1 MVNFKPTEE
10 QELIRDTM
18 AGFAREVLRPQA
30 READE
35 SCDVPA
41 SVVERAWELGLVQN
55 SIPEAQGGYGNGR
68 SAVRSAIKLEELA
81 YGDLAL
87 ALLVLTPRLVTVP
100 LIVSGTDAHEMA
112 TSGFARRV
120 ERLWIARATSSLPV
134 PLSPVTSTRVSCPAT
149 RRIVWNTSRMPR
161 EVPMIPSSR
170 VARPS
175 CSFSERFSASTRRC
189 SWMRRSSS
197 TTVSF
202 GKGLSRYSYAPAFIA
217 STADSTVP

>member
-100 LIVSGTDAHEMA
+100 LIVSGTDAQ
-112 TSGFARRV
+112 
-120 ERLWIARATSSLPV
+120 RA
-134 PLSPVTSTRVSCPAT
+134 
-149 RRIVWNTSRMPR
+149 
-161 EVPMIPSSR
+161 
-170 VARPS
+170 
-175 CSFSERFSASTRRC
+175 
-189 SWMRRSSS
+189 
-197 TTVSF
+197 
-202 GKGLSRYSYAPAFIA
+202 
-217 STADSTVP
+217 